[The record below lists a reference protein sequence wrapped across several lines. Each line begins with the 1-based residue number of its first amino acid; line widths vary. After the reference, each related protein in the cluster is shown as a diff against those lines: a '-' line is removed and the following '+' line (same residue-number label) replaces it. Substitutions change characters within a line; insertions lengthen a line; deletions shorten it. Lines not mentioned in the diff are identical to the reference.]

1 MGPENLKNFVNL
13 KLRLSESSVD
23 RIWADAFEV
32 APEKDLFDA
41 RLEGSAQPGKN
52 GFECL
57 RFPRLDEKQYWIGI
71 QLAYFHENKSNN
83 PVKHYIRFRNTFQL
97 FNVTEDI
104 IKPENATIII
114 RLNQLWATNYK

>member
-32 APEKDLFDA
+32 APENDLFDA

-71 QLAYFHENKSNN
+71 QLAHLNENKSDN
-83 PVKHYIRFRNTFQL
+83 PVKHCIRFQL